1 MSQLSR
7 IFTLIVG
14 FGGRELGLGGVLQV
28 VQALTCSQWS
38 TPTEQG
44 LFQDGD
50 VVVGGLFNLHY
61 TPPDTANNFT
71 QQPHYKACAG
81 YSCNL
86 SRHLC
91 ELCELL

>member
-7 IFTLIVG
+7 IFALIVG

-71 QQPHYKACAG
+71 QQPHYKACTG

-86 SRHLC
+86 SRHA
-91 ELCELL
+91 CELL